1 MVLTAKKQGHGFNT
15 VTLWVHSGR
24 FLAEARLRIGLPCN
38 ISITRE
44 VRQGPVAPADE
55 TTIIVIYNIIG
66 RPCAK
71 RPGFEDRGCSTNH
84 HDHRVGR
91 MTTIYQPPA
100 QRGYRVFTGMGF
112 ADAIAGGGEAA
123 ASIVVRNVD
132 DQHDVGSLRLS
143 HADDHGP
150 EAPGK
155 AAGMV

>member
-1 MVLTAKKQGHGFNT
+1 
-15 VTLWVHSGR
+15 
-24 FLAEARLRIGLPCN
+24 
-38 ISITRE
+38 
-44 VRQGPVAPADE
+44 
-55 TTIIVIYNIIG
+55 
-66 RPCAK
+66 
-71 RPGFEDRGCSTNH
+71 
-84 HDHRVGR
+84 

-100 QRGYRVFTGMGF
+100 QRGYRVFTGMGA

-132 DQHDVGSLRLS
+132 DQHDMGSLRLS